1 MIKEN
6 KIKAL
11 VSSLLILLPPLIT
24 LFFWR
29 HFNDTM
35 RESFLGESTHG
46 LLFMTLFLP
55 CLLLVLHWVM
65 LLVTA
70 ADYRKNPQ
78 HKKLVGIIF
87 FISPVI
93 SLFVGCLFF
102 AIILGWQIRI
112 QLVCGLMI
120 GIAMMIIG
128 NYMPK
133 SRPNHTMGARTRW
146 ALNNDENWRA
156 TNRFGGKISV
166 GAGVL
171 FLFAGFLPLP
181 LFIPVLFLLLLPIV
195 FLPSLY
201 SYRFYKKQ
209 VAEGTREAQD
219 YKMTT
224 QSKVATI
231 VTAVAVPL
239 ILVLCLVL
247 MNTGNI
253 EVSLGGEALTVDA
266 DYYDDLTLTYA
277 DIASIAYVENDSAQR
292 QYGYGSLRLDMGV
305 YQNEALGTHLRY
317 AYHKCHAAVVITAT
331 DGQIL
336 VLNGIDE
343 AATKELYG
351 KLQEKVG
358 E

>member
-1 MIKEN
+1 MIKKN

-11 VSSLLILLPPLIT
+11 ISSLLILLPSLT
-24 LFFWR
+24 SLVFWR
-29 HFNDTM
+29 HINDM
-35 RESFLGESTHG
+35 MHKSFLGESTHG
-46 LLFMTLFLP
+46 LLFMTLLP
-55 CLLLVLHWVM
+55 CLLLALHWVM
-65 LLVTA
+65 LLVTS
-70 ADYRKNPQ
+70 ADYRKSPQ
-78 HKKLVGIIF
+78 HKKLVGIVF
-87 FISPVI
+87 FIVPVI
-93 SLFVGCLFF
+93 SLFVECLFF
-102 AIILGWQIRI
+102 AIILGWQLRI
-112 QLVCGLMI
+112 QLICGLVI
-120 GIAMMIIG
+120 GIAMMVIG

-133 SRPNHTMGARTRW
+133 SRPNHTMGVRTRW
-146 ALNNDENWRA
+146 ALNNEENWHA
-156 TNRFGGKISV
+156 THRFGGKLSV

-181 LFIPVLFLLLLPIV
+181 LFIPVLLLLLLPV
-195 FLPSLY
+195 VLLPNLY
-201 SYRFYKKQ
+201 SYRFYQKQ

-224 QSKVATI
+224 QSKVAAI

-247 MNTGNI
+247 MNTGDI
-253 EVSLGGEALTVDA
+253 EVSLGGETLTVKA

-277 DIASIAYVENDSAQR
+277 DIASIAYIENDSALR
-292 QYGYGSLRLDMGV
+292 QYGYGSFRLDMGV

-317 AYHKCHAAVVITAT
+317 AYHKCHAAVVITAN

-343 AATKELYG
+343 TATKELYN